1 MNSMR
6 PVLAHPRRRTSQ
18 GRLIGAVTAVTLAL
32 ATALAGTIPASAA
45 TGSVTTGM
53 ITLDGS
59 SPIKSIA
66 VDSNLRSQL
75 NSADPSLGYAY
86 FNGESGGASGTGIWV
101 VLPDNT
107 LVDTANPVQTFGGTG
122 TAADPFW
129 IQTTRT
135 GTDVEV
141 TKRDSYVIGDDFV
154 KTDLSFKNI
163 SATSTNVALNSYA
176 DCMLSG
182 SDVGVAE
189 VVGGRAS
196 CKGTATGPYISF
208 VSAEPDATFAAGSYY
223 DVLNASLAYASLPN
237 GCVPLTACT
246 DPVDNGMAVSF
257 RVSAAPGETVTK
269 TYYSTYSA
277 NLSLAKIVPALS
289 VSRSNLSVGDD
300 VVFSLSLTNEGPSDG
315 TNSRAIFRLPQG
327 FAFTSASG
335 DGTYDSATGTW
346 SVGDLPLGA
355 VSHIQIT
362 ARATAAGQ
370 STAGIASAGSDV
382 MNPAPCSTMGG
393 ANCGAVLTLTVNQSL
408 DLSRSTL
415 DATPATVVA
424 DGTSFATVTVRLF
437 DTVGD
442 PLTAPHTVAITSSVG
457 TVGAVSRNADGSYSA
472 QVSSTALGQGT
483 VAFTVDGATGPVTK
497 QLSFV
502 AGAVD
507 FSKSTAS
514 VSTGTRVADGVETHT
529 ITALIK
535 DASGHPVL
543 GLSSALTAGT
553 TSALGRGDITSFSET
568 APGTYVA
575 SITSTVSGAKN
586 ITVTL
591 GGTTLNPSGNSTAN
605 FVAGE
610 ADLTNSGTRFGV
622 SEGARVVGTETH
634 TVTVT
639 LVDAEGNI
647 VEGQAGALTA
657 ATSADLGGG
666 GVGSFTETSPGTYT
680 ADIASTVAGPKSMTA
695 KLGDR
700 EITGGA
706 NTVAVFIAGAVDPAN
721 SATGFTVSSDSRMV
735 PDGTHEVTV
744 TLADTFGN
752 PVADAPDLL
761 SGTSSAS
768 LGSGTISAFE
778 EDPAVPGTYHAT
790 VTSSVAVVAAIS
802 ITHDGTPLTAR
813 GNADARFIA
822 EVASVVTPPTPTP
835 TPTEGLALTGSDVY
849 LPAGIA
855 ASAILLGALGLL
867 SMVRRRRQHS

>member
-1 MNSMR
+1 MISMR
-6 PVLAHPRRRTSQ
+6 HALARPQRRTPQ
-18 GRLIGAVTAVTLAL
+18 ARPMIGAVTAVALTL
-32 ATALAGTIPASAA
+32 ATALAGAIPAAAA

-66 VDSNLRSQL
+66 VNAELRSQL
-75 NSADPSLGYAY
+75 NSSDPSLGFAY
-86 FNGESGGASGTGIWV
+86 FKGEQGGATGTAIFA
-101 VLPDNT
+101 VLPDDT
-107 LVDTANPVQTFGGTG
+107 LTITTNAVQTFGGTG
-122 TAADPFW
+122 TPADPFW

-135 GTDVEV
+135 GDTAAV
-141 TKRDSYVIGDDFV
+141 TKRDSYVLGDDFV
-154 KTDLSFKNI
+154 KTDLSYANL
-163 SATSTNVALNSYA
+163 SATSANVALNSYA

-182 SDVGVAE
+182 SDMGVGE

-196 CKGTATGPYISF
+196 CKATATGPYISF
-208 VSAEPDATFAAGSYY
+208 VSAEPDATFAAGQYTA
-223 DVLNASLAYASLPN
+223 VLQRAVAYAPLPN

-246 DPVDNGMAVSF
+246 DPFDNGMAVSF

-277 NLSLAKIVPALS
+277 NLALAKIVPALA
-289 VSRSNLSVGDD
+289 VSQTNLSVGDD
-300 VVFSLSLTNEGPSDG
+300 VVFSLSLTNEGPSDA

-346 SVGDLPLGA
+346 SVGDLPLDA
-355 VSHIQIT
+355 VSHIRIT
-362 ARATAAGQ
+362 AHATAAGQ

-393 ANCGAVLTLTVNQSL
+393 ANCGAVQTLTVNQSL

-415 DATPATVVA
+415 DVTPTTVVA

-442 PLTAPHTVAITSSVG
+442 PLVAPYTVAISSGIG

-483 VAFTVDGATGPVTK
+483 VAFTVDGASGPVTK

-507 FSKSTAS
+507 ISKSTAS

-543 GLSSALTAGT
+543 GQSSALTAGT
-553 TSALGRGDITSFSET
+553 ASPLGRGAITSFTET
-568 APGTYVA
+568 TPGTYVA
-575 SITSTVSGAKN
+575 SITSTVSGAKDIRVELSGAAESVPFGN
-586 ITVTL
+586 VTA
-591 GGTTLNPSGNSTAN
+591 GTP
-605 FVAGE
+605 
-610 ADLTNSGTRFGV
+610 
-622 SEGARVVGTETH
+622 
-634 TVTVT
+634 
-639 LVDAEGNI
+639 
-647 VEGQAGALTA
+647 
-657 ATSADLGGG
+657 
-666 GVGSFTETSPGTYT
+666 T
-680 ADIASTVAGPKSMTA
+680 ADIA
-695 KLGDR
+695 DR
-700 EITGGA
+700 EITGGT
-706 NTVAVFIAGAVDPAN
+706 NMVALFVAGAVDPAN
-721 SATGFTVSSDSRMV
+721 SSTGFTVTSGSRLI

-752 PVADAPDLL
+752 PVTGAADLL
-761 SGTSSAS
+761 SGTSAAS

-778 EDPAVPGTYHAT
+778 EDLDAPGTYRAT

-813 GNADARFIA
+813 GNADARFVA
-822 EVASVVTPPTPTP
+822 EVGSVVTPPTPTP
-835 TPTEGLALTGSDVY
+835 TPTPTATPTAGLAQTGSDVY

-867 SMVRRRRQHS
+867 SMVRRRKQHS